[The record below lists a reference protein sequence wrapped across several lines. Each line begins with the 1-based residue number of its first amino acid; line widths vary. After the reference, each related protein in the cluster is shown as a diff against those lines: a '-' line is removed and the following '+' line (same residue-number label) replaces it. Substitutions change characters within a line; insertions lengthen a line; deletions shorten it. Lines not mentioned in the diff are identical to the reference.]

1 MSRSQRIPGA
11 SREAGKIQILLSKR
25 STEIAAASLG
35 QDPGRIQPRQEH
47 DGPKT
52 GTHERPEDS
61 SIQKARDLR
70 DIGLGRPL
78 TEQMADRERGYPK
91 SKTKEQ
97 KNDDISI
104 HG

>member
-1 MSRSQRIPGA
+1 MSKNSGA

-35 QDPGRIQPRQEH
+35 QDPGRIQSREQH

-61 SIQKARDLR
+61 SIQKARNFR

-78 TEQMADRERGYPK
+78 TEQMADRERGHPK
-91 SKTKEQ
+91 SKTKQ
-97 KNDDISI
+97 HKDKDISI
-104 HG
+104 HD